1 MSKHR
6 VFISYHHRNDQR
18 YKNRLVEVLNHNSF
32 IDCSVDTGDID
43 DSYLTNEGIRIKIR
57 DEYLRNT
64 TVTIVLLG
72 AETHKRKHVDWEISS
87 SLIKSKLSSRSGLVG
102 ILLPN
107 HPTCSRGEKMTK
119 DNTQERFFD
128 NYKSG
133 FAELIRWD
141 EVNSSSLS
149 SIIEKAYNKRDGD
162 NFDNSAP
169 LRRYNS

>member
-6 VFISYHHRNDQR
+6 VFISYHHDNDQC
-18 YKNRLVEVLNHNSF
+18 YKDRLVEVLNHNSF

-43 DSYLTNEGIRIKIR
+43 DSCLTDEEIRIKIR

-87 SLIKSKLSSRSGLVG
+87 SLRDSKLSSRSGLVG
-102 ILLPN
+102 ILLPS
-107 HPTCSRGEKMTK
+107 HPTYSWEEMTK
-119 DNTQERFFD
+119 GNTQERFFD

-141 EVNSSSLS
+141 KVNSSSLL
-149 SIIEKAYNKRDGD
+149 SIIEKAYNKRDGG
-162 NFDNSAP
+162 NFDNLAP
-169 LRRYNS
+169 LRRYDS

>member
-1 MSKHR
+1 MSKHK
-6 VFISYHHRNDQR
+6 VFISYHHDNDQ
-18 YKNRLVEVLNHNSF
+18 YFKDQLINYFNYESF
-32 IDCSVDTGDID
+32 IDHSVNDGDID
-43 DSYLTNEGIRIKIR
+43 DENLTDKEIRRKIR
-57 DEYLRNT
+57 DEHLREV

-102 ILLPN
+102 ILLPS
-107 HPTCSRGEKMTK
+107 HPTYSWEEMTK
-119 DNTQERFFD
+119 GNTQERFFD

-141 EVNSSSLS
+141 KVNSSSLL
-149 SIIEKAYNKRDGD
+149 SIIEKAYNKRDGG

-169 LRRYNS
+169 LRRYDS